1 MRRAAPGVVFCVSL
15 GLLALLT
22 GLQPGAVV
30 AQSRPPA
37 AAKPAEPV
45 PAPEPP
51 PPPYEPQLLQLAEIM
66 GSLAYLRTL
75 CGGKDA
81 QDWRDRMGALVEA
94 EGRTPLR
101 RERLTSAY
109 NRGFRAY
116 ALTHRGCSEGSQ
128 EASTRLAVEG
138 ERLARSLAG
147 RYGG

>member
-1 MRRAAPGVVFCVSL
+1 MKRAVLC
-15 GLLALLT
+15 LLALLA
-22 GLQPGAVV
+22 GLPSGEAV
-30 AQSRPPA
+30 AQQRPPA
-37 AAKPAEPV
+37 ATKPAEPA

-51 PPPYEPQLLQLAEIM
+51 PPPYEPQLLKLAEIM

-75 CGGKDA
+75 CAGKEA
-81 QDWRDRMGALVEA
+81 QDWRDRMAALIEA

-116 ALTHRGCSEGSQ
+116 ALTHRACTAGTQ
-128 EASTRLAVEG
+128 EASMRLATEG
-138 ERLARSLAG
+138 ERLARALAG